1 MSNIPLSDLY
11 KVKGRFHRSV
21 HLERD
26 FYNKK
31 ENVLDG
37 YILTVTAREMLSRVI
52 STLENGATSKA
63 WSITGPYGSGK
74 SAFALYAAKLLGNPN
89 AATTQQALD
98 LLKHGD
104 VSLHERF
111 TSTNGNKHSLSDFCP
126 VLISGERASLST
138 ALLRG
143 LENGL
148 KTFGISPNSSVR
160 KKIRQLLKTAV
171 NDTPLQASE
180 ITNLFESATR
190 AIKRKNGQG
199 LLLVIDEL
207 GKFLEYAAQSP
218 AQGDVFVLQTL
229 AEFATRSEQTPLLF
243 LTILHQAFEQYANK
257 FAKSQQEEWAKVQG
271 RFEDIAFVEPTEQVL
286 RLIGSAIE
294 RTSEGKKEILSLP
307 NDLDLKPNQLTE
319 DEFSEL
325 LQNCLP
331 LHPIVA
337 LVIDSLFRRF
347 AQNERSLFAFLSSNE
362 PYGLQNF
369 LSTQHCNG
377 ILPPLFSI
385 ANLYDYLKT
394 NMGHR
399 LYASRSGKKWAE
411 IESALD
417 RLPDRSPMPT
427 QLIKTI
433 GVLNI
438 VGEVIPNLKASEQ
451 LLRYT
456 LNDNTEGF
464 TNEFEAALA
473 MLKKRSIAIY
483 RRYNKAYALWEGS
496 DIDIEAKLREAERHI
511 DTKGSLATDL
521 SRYLPTR
528 PLVARRHLFETG
540 TLRYFAVRYT
550 ALENF
555 DADLEESLEDAD
567 GLVLYALPTNE
578 QEVKQL
584 SEKASGTKLTDREE
598 VLIAIPRAIGM
609 LQDTVTQLAS
619 LRWVSENT
627 PELQGDP
634 VARNEL
640 SVQQVQAEREVS
652 RRLTAIFGGSKTDTC
667 AWYHKGQSIDTI
679 DSQSTRNAY
688 LSEICDEVYN
698 ETPIIQNEL
707 INRRKISGAATT
719 ARKKLIQAMLENG
732 DKKNLGITGYPAEM
746 SIYRSLLW
754 NTGIHRETDGV
765 WGFHPPKIDDKNEIE
780 HTWTAIEAF
789 LETCE
794 GERQPVVKL
803 YEHLMAPPYG
813 VRSGPLP
820 ILLSAVILH
829 YKTEIA
835 LYENGSFIADWSM
848 PVFERFLKAPQLFEL
863 KRFRITGSRSD
874 LLSQFFEVFNQSAKS
889 QTPDLLTVV
898 APLIQT
904 IAQLPKYTLATQ
916 KLSNN
921 AKNLRKIVLNARE
934 PDELL
939 FTQLPKVLGFPT
951 FGMQEAIDPKVIP
964 KFFKTLKNALSELER
979 TYKTLLN
986 SIEQRL
992 AEAFSLTSS
1001 KEDLRA
1007 ELVARSE
1014 PLLAVKIGVDIKAF
1028 SVQVCSGGHDFSIWL
1043 EAIATYLAKK
1053 PPASWLDTD
1062 KAQFESNLA
1071 QLARKFRHFEAVSYE
1086 KLKYTESSAGE
1097 PIRVGITA
1105 PQKTEQ
1111 ERVVILTPSVE
1122 DAADQIER
1130 EIEPIFDRFDADE
1143 NTEFRLAVLA
1153 RITQKLMQ
1161 KSENEK
1167 GI

>member
-1 MSNIPLSDLY
+1 MNNTPLSDLY
-11 KVKGRFHRSV
+11 KVRGRFRRSI

-31 ENVLDG
+31 EKVLDG
-37 YILTVTAREMLSRVI
+37 YILTVTARDMLSRVI

-74 SAFALYAAKLLGNPN
+74 SAFALFAAKLLGDPN
-89 AATTQQALD
+89 ASTTQQALD
-98 LLKHGD
+98 LLKGGD
-104 VSLHERF
+104 DALYERF
-111 TSTNGNKHSLSDFCP
+111 INTNGDGQSVSDFCP
-126 VLISGERASLST
+126 VLISGERAPLSI

-148 KTFGISPNSSVR
+148 KTFGISSDSSVQ
-160 KKIRQLLKTAV
+160 KKIKELLKTAA

-190 AIKRKNGQG
+190 AIKRKDGRG

-286 RLIGSAIE
+286 RLIGSAIKT
-294 RTSEGKKEILSLP
+294 TSEGKVENLSLP

-319 DEFSEL
+319 DEFGDL

-337 LVIDSLFRRF
+337 LVIEPIFRRF

-362 PYGLQNF
+362 PYGLQDF
-369 LSTQHCNG
+369 LDTQHCNG
-377 ILPPLFSI
+377 TLPPLFSI
-385 ANLYDYLKT
+385 ANLYDYLKS
-394 NMGHR
+394 NMGHQ
-399 LYASRSGKKWAE
+399 LYASRNGKRWAE

-417 RLPDRSPMPT
+417 RLPDPSPMPT

-451 LLRYT
+451 LLRYA
-456 LNDNTEGF
+456 LDDNTEGF
-464 TNEFEAALA
+464 TSEFEIALA

-496 DIDIEAKLREAERHI
+496 DIDIEAKLREAEGRI
-511 DTKGSLATDL
+511 GTQGALAADL
-521 SRYLPTR
+521 SRYLLTR
-528 PLVARRHLFETG
+528 PLVARKHLFETG
-540 TLRYFAVRYT
+540 TLRYFTVRYT
-550 ALENF
+550 DLENF
-555 DADLEESLEDAD
+555 DADLEEPLEDAD
-567 GLVLYALPTNE
+567 GLILYALPTNE
-578 QEVKQL
+578 HEVKQL
-584 SEKASGTKLTDREE
+584 SEKASSTKLIEREE
-598 VLIAIPRAIGM
+598 VLIAIPRSIGM

-619 LRWVSENT
+619 LRWVAENT
-627 PELQGDP
+627 PELEGDP
-634 VARNEL
+634 VARDEL
-640 SVQQVQAEREVS
+640 SVQQIQAEQEVS
-652 RRLTAIFGGSKTDTC
+652 HRLTAIFGGTKKDTC
-667 AWYHKGQSIDTI
+667 TWYHKGQSVDTI
-679 DSQSTRNAY
+679 NSQRARNAY
-688 LSEICDEVYN
+688 LSKICDKVYN

-719 ARKKLIQAMLENG
+719 ARKKLIQAMLENR
-732 DKKNLGITGYPAEM
+732 DKKDLGITGYPAEM

-754 NTGIHRETDGV
+754 NTGIHREIDGV

-780 HTWTAIEAF
+780 HTWTAIEDF

-874 LLSQFFEVFNQSAKS
+874 LLSQFFEVFNQSGKS

-916 KLSNN
+916 ELSNN
-921 AKNLRKIVLNARE
+921 AKNLRKIVLDARE

-939 FTQLPKVLGFPT
+939 FTQLPEVLGFPT

-964 KFFKTLKNALSELER
+964 KFFDVLKNALSELEQA
-979 TYKTLLN
+979 YETLLN
-986 SIEQRL
+986 SIEQKL
-992 AEAFSLTSS
+992 AKAFSLTSS
-1001 KEDLRA
+1001 KEDLRV

-1014 PLLAVKIGVDIKAF
+1014 PLLPIKIGMDIKAF

-1053 PPASWLDTD
+1053 PPTSWLDVD

-1086 KLKYTESSAGE
+1086 KLKHTESSRGE

-1105 PQKTEQ
+1105 PEKTEQ

-1122 DAADQIER
+1122 DAADEIEH
-1130 EIEPIFDRFDADE
+1130 EIEPIFNKFNADG
-1143 NTEFRLAVLA
+1143 NTEFRIAVLA

-1161 KSENEK
+1161 ESENEK

>member
-1 MSNIPLSDLY
+1 MNNTPLSDLY
-11 KVKGRFHRSV
+11 KVRGRFHRSI

-26 FYNKK
+26 FYDKK

-37 YILTVTAREMLSRVI
+37 YILTVTARDMLSRVI
-52 STLENGATSKA
+52 STLENETTSKA

-89 AATTQQALD
+89 ALTTQQALD
-98 LLKHGD
+98 LLKSGD
-104 VSLHERF
+104 RSLYEKF
-111 TSTNGNKHSLSDFCP
+111 ISTNGNGQPLSDFCP
-126 VLISGERASLST
+126 VLISGERAPLST

-143 LENGL
+143 LEKGL
-148 KTFGISPNSSVR
+148 ESFGIPSNSSIQE
-160 KKIRQLLKTAV
+160 KIAELLESAASE
-171 NDTPLQASE
+171 TPLQASE

-190 AIKRKNGQG
+190 AIKKKGGEG

-271 RFEDIAFVEPTEQVL
+271 RFEDIAFLEPTEQVL

-294 RTSEGKKEILSLP
+294 RTSERKEENLSLP
-307 NDLDLKPNQLTE
+307 NDLDLKPNQLTQN
-319 DEFSEL
+319 EFGEL

-362 PYGLQNF
+362 PYGLQYF
-369 LSTQHCNG
+369 LDNQHSNG
-377 ILPPLFSI
+377 ILPPLFSV
-385 ANLYDYLKT
+385 ADLYDYLKA
-394 NMGHR
+394 NMEHR
-399 LYASRSGKKWAE
+399 LYASCSGKKWAE
-411 IESALD
+411 IDSALD
-417 RLPDRSPMPT
+417 RLPDPSPMLT

-451 LLRYT
+451 LLRYA
-456 LNDNTEGF
+456 LDDNTEGF
-464 TNEFEAALA
+464 TSEFEEALA
-473 MLKKRSIAIY
+473 TLKTHSIAIY
-483 RRYNKAYALWEGS
+483 RLYNRTYALWEGS

-511 DTKGSLATDL
+511 DIQGSLATDL

-550 ALENF
+550 DLENF
-555 DADLEESLEDAD
+555 DTDLEESLEDAD

-578 QEVKQL
+578 HEVKQL
-584 SEKASGTKLTDREE
+584 SEKANSTKLTDREE
-598 VLIAIPRAIGM
+598 VLIAIPRAIGT
-609 LQDTVTQLAS
+609 LRDTVIQLAS
-619 LRWVSENT
+619 LRWVAENT
-627 PELQGDP
+627 PELEGDA
-634 VARNEL
+634 VARDEL
-640 SVQQVQAEREVS
+640 SVQQIQAEQEVS
-652 RRLTAIFGGSKTDTC
+652 HRLTAIFGGTKKDTC
-667 AWYHKGQSIDTI
+667 TWYHKGQSVDTI
-679 DSQSTRNAY
+679 NSQRTRNAY
-688 LSEICDEVYN
+688 LSKICDEIYN

-765 WGFHPPKIDDKNEIE
+765 WRFHRPKIDYKNRII
-780 HTWTAIEAF
+780 HTWEAIDTF
-789 LETCE
+789 LEACE
-794 GERQPVVKL
+794 GERQPIAKL
-803 YEHLMAPPYG
+803 YEDLMDKPLG
-813 VRSGPLP
+813 VREGPLP
-820 ILLSAVILH
+820 ILLCAVMQH

-835 LYENGSFIADWSM
+835 FYENGSFIADWSM
-848 PVFERFLKAPQLFEL
+848 PVFERLLKAPHQFEL
-863 KRFRITGSRSD
+863 KRFRLAGIRAD
-874 LLSQFFEVFNQSAKS
+874 LFAQLLQTLNQSVE
-889 QTPDLLTVV
+889 TENPDLLTAVT
-898 APLIQT
+898 PLIRS

-916 KLSNN
+916 ELSNN
-921 AKNLRKIVLNARE
+921 AKNLRKVVLNARE

-939 FTQLPKVLGFPT
+939 FKQLPEIFGFRAFDAQIATNTQLIS
-951 FGMQEAIDPKVIP
+951 E
-964 KFFKTLKNALSELER
+964 FFDTLQNALSELEQA
-979 TYKTLLN
+979 YEVLLN
-986 SIEQRL
+986 SIEQTL
-992 AEAFSLTSS
+992 VEAFTLTSS
-1001 KEDLRA
+1001 TEDLRA
-1007 ELVARSE
+1007 DLVRRAE
-1014 PLLAVKIGVDIKAF
+1014 PLLAVTIGMELKGF
-1028 SVQVCSGGHDFSIWL
+1028 LVQVCSGGHDFNSWL

-1053 PPASWLDTD
+1053 PPASWLDVD

-1086 KLKYTESSAGE
+1086 KLKHTESSRGE

-1105 PQKTEQ
+1105 PEKTEQ
-1111 ERVVILTPSVE
+1111 EWVVILTPSVE
-1122 DAADQIER
+1122 DAADQIEH
-1130 EIEPIFDRFDADE
+1130 EIEPIFNKFDADG
-1143 NTEFRLAVLA
+1143 NTEFRIAVLA

-1161 KSENEK
+1161 ESENEK

>member
-1 MSNIPLSDLY
+1 MDNIPLSALY
-11 KVKGRFHRSV
+11 QVKGRFHRSV

-26 FYNKK
+26 FYTK
-31 ENVLDG
+31 ERVLDG

-89 AATTQQALD
+89 ASTTQQALD
-98 LLKHGD
+98 LLKNGD
-104 VSLHERF
+104 DSLYERF
-111 TSTNGNKHSLSDFCP
+111 IGTNGNGHPLSDFCP
-126 VLISGERASLST
+126 VLISGERAPLST

-148 KTFGISPNSSVR
+148 KAFGIPANSSLRQKTR
-160 KKIRQLLKTAV
+160 KLLKTAA
-171 NDTPLQASE
+171 NDTALQASE
-180 ITNLFESATR
+180 ITKLFESATR
-190 AIKRKNGQG
+190 AIKTKGGQG
-199 LLLVIDEL
+199 LLLVVDEL

-229 AEFATRSEQTPLLF
+229 AEFSTRSEQTPLLF

-294 RTSEGKKEILSLP
+294 RTSEGKEENLSLP
-307 NDLDLKPNQLTE
+307 NNLDLKPNQLTE
-319 DEFSEL
+319 NEFGEL

-337 LVIDSLFRRF
+337 LVIDPIFRRF

-362 PYGLQNF
+362 PYGLQHF

-377 ILPPLFSI
+377 TFSPLLSI

-399 LYASRSGKKWAE
+399 LYASQNGKKWAE

-417 RLPDRSPMPT
+417 KLRDPSPMPT

-438 VGEVIPNLKASEQ
+438 VGEVIPNLKASDQ
-451 LLRYT
+451 LLRYA
-456 LNDNTEGF
+456 LDDGTEGF
-464 TNEFEAALA
+464 NNEFETALA
-473 MLKKRSIAIY
+473 TVKKRSIAIY
-483 RRYNKAYALWEGS
+483 RLYNKAYALWEGS
-496 DIDIEAKLREAERHI
+496 DIDIEAKLRKAEEHI
-511 DTKGSLATDL
+511 NTKGSLATDL

-528 PLVARRHLFETG
+528 PLVARKHLFKTG

-550 ALENF
+550 DLENF
-555 DADLEESLEDAD
+555 DADLAEPLENAD

-578 QEVKQL
+578 YEVKLL
-584 SEKASGTKLTDREE
+584 SEKASSTKLTDSEK

-627 PELQGDP
+627 PELEGDA
-634 VARNEL
+634 VARDEL
-640 SVQQVQAEREVS
+640 SVQQIQAEQDVS
-652 RRLTAIFGGSKTDTC
+652 QRLTAIFGGTKKDTC
-667 AWYHKGQSIDTI
+667 TWYHKGQSVDTI
-679 DSQSTRNAY
+679 NSQSTRNAY
-688 LSEICDEVYN
+688 LSGICDEVYN

-732 DKKNLGITGYPAEM
+732 DQENLGITGYPPQM

-765 WGFHPPKIDDKNEIE
+765 WGFHPPKIDDKNQIT
-780 HTWTAIEAF
+780 HTWKAIEAF
-789 LETCE
+789 LEKCE
-794 GERQPVVKL
+794 GDRQPITKL
-803 YEHLMAPPYG
+803 YETLMDKPLG
-813 VRSGPLP
+813 VREGPLP
-820 ILLSAVILH
+820 ILLCAVMQH

-848 PVFERFLKAPQLFEL
+848 PVFERLLKAPQLFEL
-863 KRFRITGSRSD
+863 KRFRMTGVRSD
-874 LLSQFFEVFNQSAKS
+874 LLSQFFEVFDQSTET

-898 APLIQT
+898 TLLIQT

-916 KLSNN
+916 ELSDN
-921 AKNLRKIVLNARE
+921 AKNLRKVVLNARE

-939 FTQLPKVLGFPT
+939 FKQLPKVLGFPT
-951 FGMQEAIDPKVIP
+951 FGMQETIETKVILN
-964 KFFKTLKNALSELER
+964 FFKTFKNTLSELEK

-986 SIEQRL
+986 SIEQKL

-1014 PLLAVKIGVDIKAF
+1014 PLLAVKIGIDTKAF
-1028 SVQVCSGGHDFSIWL
+1028 SVQVCSAGHDFSSWL

-1053 PPASWLDTD
+1053 PPASWLDVD

-1086 KLKYTESSAGE
+1086 KLKYTESSTGE

-1105 PQKTEQ
+1105 PKKIEQ
-1111 ERVVILTPSVE
+1111 EQVVIVTPDVE

-1130 EIEPIFDRFDADE
+1130 EIEPIFDTFDADE
-1143 NTEFRLAVLA
+1143 NIEFRLAVLA
-1153 RITQKLMQ
+1153 RMTQKLMQ

-1167 GI
+1167 GT